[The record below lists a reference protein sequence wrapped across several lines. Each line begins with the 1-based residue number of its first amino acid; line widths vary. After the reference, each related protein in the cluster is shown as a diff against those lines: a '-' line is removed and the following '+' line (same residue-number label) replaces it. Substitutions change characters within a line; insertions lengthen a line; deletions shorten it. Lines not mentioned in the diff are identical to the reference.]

1 MGNRPGLPEGTI
13 REWNGYSTIKQNGG
27 WRYTHHV
34 IAEEQI
40 LHRPLNH
47 NELVC
52 FRDNDRTNL
61 NPSNLEIKIKR
72 PNRIMKKRLRL
83 RQQIREAKLKLEN
96 LEAELRTI
104 DAITDQSRKVPTQSA
119 EVTE

>member
-1 MGNRPGLPEGTI
+1 
-13 REWNGYSTIKQNGG
+13 
-27 WRYTHHV
+27 V